1 MRRTF
6 LALLIFGGAITA
18 YGYYSVRT
26 VEFVPDVSTVTVTE
40 GDIVDTVGATGA
52 LEAVTTVQVGSQVS
66 GIIQELRVD
75 FNSIV
80 REGDVIMRL
89 DPSLFETQLEQ
100 ARANLLRSEAE
111 AERLSVAVDD
121 AATQLRRSRELAAED
136 LISETELEAA
146 EVNLRSAEAQLKSA
160 QAQIRQ
166 SQASLSMNE
175 VNLEHTVIR
184 APIDGIVTSRLVD
197 VGQTVAAS
205 FQAPELF
212 VIAADLTKMRVIANI
227 DESDVGRIRPDQ
239 RVTFTVDAFP
249 AEAFEGSVS
258 QIRLEPIVTQN
269 VVTYATVI
277 DAPNPELKLKPG
289 MTATVTVEVARR
301 ENVTRIPN
309 SALRFRPTPAV
320 FATLGQPV
328 PPELQVG
335 RSAGA
340 GATGGGGGTARSGEP
355 PAGVER
361 PGGTP
366 GGAADGGFGPPGGG
380 GPGGFGGGGGGAPDP
395 ERRQRMMERMQQ
407 MSPEERQEFFAR
419 MRERRAAGGGPGG
432 GGGPGAPRRRANAQQ
447 GPNVPAVERG
457 ASTIDALFAPIEVE
471 ETNGRVWLL
480 NGGRLSSLNVRLGVT
495 DGTASELLAVDA
507 GSVPSGP
514 APAASSEVESLRERL
529 ATVADAAARAALE
542 QRLAALEDATP
553 VAPATA
559 AQAAPGTIG
568 AGRPARNQRQH
579 AGRGKRSGCRQ
590 QRVSPDPAVPLRK
603 ARTAVT
609 SPNPIIAVENITK
622 VYAMGDVEVRALR
635 GVSLSIEAGEF
646 VAVTGPSGSGK
657 STFMHI
663 LGCLDRPTG
672 GHYLLDGRD
681 VSRLSRDELA
691 EVRNGKI
698 GFVFQGFNLLA
709 RTTALDNV
717 ELPLLYGS
725 RMNGPARHARA
736 REMLH
741 AVGLDDR
748 MDHFPNQLSG
758 GQQQRVAIAR
768 ALVNQPAILL
778 ADEPTGNLDSRT
790 SVEVM
795 DIFQRLN
802 QESGIT
808 VLLITHEADIA
819 EYGNRI
825 IRFHDGKV
833 LSDRTNAAR
842 RVASEEFAALPPDN
856 TETESAPSV
865 PQTA

>member
-1 MRRTF
+1 MRRIF
-6 LALLIFGGAITA
+6 LALLILGGAITA

-26 VEFVPDVSTVTVTE
+26 VEFVPDVSTVAVTE

-66 GIIQELRVD
+66 GIIQELHVD

-121 AATQLRRSRELAAED
+121 AATQLRRSRELAASE

-146 EVNLRSAEAQLKSA
+146 EVTLRSAQAQLKSA
-160 QAQIRQ
+160 QAQVRQ

-227 DESDVGRIRPDQ
+227 DESDVGRIRPNQ

-249 AEAFEGSVS
+249 AEEFEGSVS

-320 FATLGQPV
+320 FAALGQPV
-328 PPELQVG
+328 PPELQLAG
-335 RSAGA
+335 R
-340 GATGGGGGTARSGEP
+340 GGGGRALSGGIPAGAERSG
-355 PAGVER
+355 
-361 PGGTP
+361 
-366 GGAADGGFGPPGGG
+366 GASGAEARGFGPPGGG
-380 GPGGFGGGGGGAPDP
+380 GPGGFGGGGGPDP

-419 MRERRAAGGGPGG
+419 MRERRAAGGAGPGG
-432 GGGPGAPRRRANAQQ
+432 PRASRRRANPQQ
-447 GPNVPAVERG
+447 GSNVPAVERG

-471 ETNGRVWLL
+471 ETNGRVWVL

-495 DGTASELLAVDA
+495 DGTASELLAVDGA
-507 GSVPSGP
+507 SAPSGSVP
-514 APAASSEVESLRERL
+514 ANRDVESLRARL

-542 QRLAALEDATP
+542 QRLAALEAAAP
-553 VAPATA
+553 VVPATTV
-559 AQAAPGTIG
+559 QTAPGTIG
-568 AGRPARNQRQH
+568 AGVRLVTNVSTPDAGSGPA
-579 AGRGKRSGCRQ
+579 AGG
-590 QRVSPDPAVPLRK
+590 
-603 ARTAVT
+603 
-609 SPNPIIAVENITK
+609 
-622 VYAMGDVEVRALR
+622 
-635 GVSLSIEAGEF
+635 
-646 VAVTGPSGSGK
+646 SGSPLIPQ
-657 STFMHI
+657 F
-663 LGCLDRPTG
+663 PF
-672 GHYLLDGRD
+672 GR
-681 VSRLSRDELA
+681 R
-691 EVRNGKI
+691 G
-698 GFVFQGFNLLA
+698 
-709 RTTALDNV
+709 
-717 ELPLLYGS
+717 
-725 RMNGPARHARA
+725 
-736 REMLH
+736 
-741 AVGLDDR
+741 
-748 MDHFPNQLSG
+748 
-758 GQQQRVAIAR
+758 
-768 ALVNQPAILL
+768 
-778 ADEPTGNLDSRT
+778 
-790 SVEVM
+790 
-795 DIFQRLN
+795 
-802 QESGIT
+802 
-808 VLLITHEADIA
+808 
-819 EYGNRI
+819 
-825 IRFHDGKV
+825 
-833 LSDRTNAAR
+833 R
-842 RVASEEFAALPPDN
+842 R
-856 TETESAPSV
+856 
-865 PQTA
+865 